1 MRLSGIAQDGEGDA
15 GGRLRDH
22 ADVYEAWTGMKLFP
36 GSLNVLLKEK
46 FDWDGASVAPLKR
59 IHSLVPHGGNR
70 DICLVPC
77 EISND
82 RGKVYGFAWATTF
95 AASDADYRVLEI
107 IASVRLRDAL
117 DLENGSP
124 VSIEIPLPWKT

>member
-1 MRLSGIAQDGEGDA
+1 MRIRGIVQDGEGDA
-15 GGRLRDH
+15 SVRIKEH

-36 GSLNVLLKEK
+36 GSLNVLLEEK
-46 FDWDGASVAPLKR
+46 FDWDDASVAPFKR
-59 IHSLVPHGGNR
+59 IHSLIPNGGNR

-82 RGKVYGFAWATTF
+82 RGRVYGFAWATTL

-107 IASVRLRDAL
+107 ITSVRLRDVL
-117 DLENGSP
+117 ELENGSS
-124 VSIEIPLPWKT
+124 VTIDIPLPWKC